1 MEALINFGYPQHN
14 PSTRLSQW
22 WLEILL
28 TNVGEYFLLR
38 DGTKE
43 VETQCLGS
51 TVIKLLCYLIR
62 SSVSLKT
69 IWDLLPQNFPRRI
82 QNNPKS
88 LSSPSWRSCLACF
101 RNGFLEGQLSIWQQ
115 KGETKGGF
123 CRLAILEYSTNN
135 RTKYHRLLLTNPFT
149 RSVEWP
155 TNHTPATG
163 PSSRCACAGHVGT
176 SPANG

>member
-1 MEALINFGYPQHN
+1 M
-14 PSTRLSQW
+14 
-22 WLEILL
+22 

-69 IWDLLPQNFPRRI
+69 IWNLLPQNFPRRI